1 MNKFLRILCL
11 ILLVV
16 VAINHKFI
24 LKKIFKLSYQKQVYT
39 YSKYYNLDPML
50 VFAVIKV
57 ESNFDKNAV
66 SNKGAVGLMQI
77 KPSTAEYISNLLKD
91 DSFDKS
97 KLFDPDLNI
106 RYGCFYLK
114 KMIEMYNGDIDV
126 ALMAYNAGCGNVNK
140 WLDNAKGKLDIE
152 DIPFNETKWYVKKIR
167 KYYKLYR
174 YIYIDIDK

>member
-1 MNKFLRILCL
+1 
-11 ILLVV
+11 
-16 VAINHKFI
+16 
-24 LKKIFKLSYQKQVYT
+24 
-39 YSKYYNLDPML
+39 ML

-114 KMIEMYNGDIDV
+114 KND
-126 ALMAYNAGCGNVNK
+126 
-140 WLDNAKGKLDIE
+140 
-152 DIPFNETKWYVKKIR
+152 
-167 KYYKLYR
+167 
-174 YIYIDIDK
+174 